1 MGTENKITETAW
13 KNKAKS
19 RRKEI
24 KVLKKELIRQ
34 TARAEKWRA
43 QSKVLASELSTERS
57 KSKSVNDL
65 KEEQSASS
73 KQTGEKPVPISDYK
87 YPLLVIWLSI
97 NLYKSGLSLRGVCDV
112 LAFIRGYL
120 GLPFKVPS
128 YGTIRIWVQKTG
140 LYLLEKGGKLKSKSE
155 DKWCLIVDESYSLGK
170 SQLLVI
176 LGVRLNSLK
185 LGSPLSHQTVYP
197 LLIQSRETW
206 KAEAVSDVLVSVS
219 ECLEGRISYVVSD
232 KGNNLVSA
240 YAQLGLPHVPD
251 WGHYIAN
258 VLEKCY
264 AQELDFK
271 LFNEKMGAFKKK
283 RKQSQ
288 FTDYTPPNLSVKVR
302 FMNYIPFLEWANEML
317 GHYKAIPKDIIP
329 DLAFLQDLKP
339 FIGEMTDLFYTG
351 DKIGKLLK
359 KQGICP
365 TSQAQALGM
374 LKTLAQKYAHNSRVT
389 TFIEQTKLYFEITTP
404 IYLKYTDQ
412 TDKLPQFSKALI
424 ASSDVIES
432 LFGKFKHR
440 ALKDPKRG
448 FCAGTL
454 IIPLFCRPFSPFDV
468 FNALNKVNA
477 KKLNL
482 WINQNL
488 TTKKYTSFRN
498 VFKKKLKKGG
508 TFNKAA

>member
-1 MGTENKITETAW
+1 M
-13 KNKAKS
+13 
-19 RRKEI
+19 
-24 KVLKKELIRQ
+24 
-34 TARAEKWRA
+34 
-43 QSKVLASELSTERS
+43 
-57 KSKSVNDL
+57 
-65 KEEQSASS
+65 
-73 KQTGEKPVPISDYK
+73 
-87 YPLLVIWLSI
+87 
-97 NLYKSGLSLRGVCDV
+97 
-112 LAFIRGYL
+112 
-120 GLPFKVPS
+120 
-128 YGTIRIWVQKTG
+128 
-140 LYLLEKGGKLKSKSE
+140 
-155 DKWCLIVDESYSLGK
+155 
-170 SQLLVI
+170 
-176 LGVRLNSLK
+176 
-185 LGSPLSHQTVYP
+185 
-197 LLIQSRETW
+197 
-206 KAEAVSDVLVSVS
+206 
-219 ECLEGRISYVVSD
+219 
-232 KGNNLVSA
+232 
-240 YAQLGLPHVPD
+240 
-251 WGHYIAN
+251 
-258 VLEKCY
+258 
-264 AQELDFK
+264 
-271 LFNEKMGAFKKK
+271 
-283 RKQSQ
+283 
-288 FTDYTPPNLSVKVR
+288 
-302 FMNYIPFLEWANEML
+302 
-317 GHYKAIPKDIIP
+317 
-329 DLAFLQDLKP
+329 
-339 FIGEMTDLFYTG
+339 
-351 DKIGKLLK
+351 LK